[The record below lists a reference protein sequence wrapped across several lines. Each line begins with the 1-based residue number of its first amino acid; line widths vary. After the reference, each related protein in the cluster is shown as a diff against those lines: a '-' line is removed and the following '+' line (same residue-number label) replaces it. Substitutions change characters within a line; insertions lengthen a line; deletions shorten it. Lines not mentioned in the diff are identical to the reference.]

1 MLIDCFPY
9 FNEKELL
16 ELRIEVL
23 KDHVDGFLIADA
35 NFTHRG
41 EPKEFSAVK
50 TLQELGLDQDKVQV
64 LHVELPGCGET
75 LDPWVRERSQ
85 RDALGVGLQ
94 MLPDDTVFICSDCDE
109 IVNPD
114 KLNEIIEEASKEST
128 SVIHLS
134 MSMHYG
140 RADKELVSPEG
151 LPFDWRNAFVSTVGR
166 FKKDSTLS
174 SMRASQNNIYLGSRD
189 MGWHFSW
196 MGDSERR
203 LTKLKAYA
211 HWETDTPVV
220 ETICK
225 NFEPTVGSKDM
236 LGREDH
242 LISDYPLEKL
252 PQQIFSLPRVQKY
265 LLP

>member
-1 MLIDCFPY
+1 MLVDCFPY
-9 FNEKELL
+9 FNERELL

-23 KDHVDGFLIADA
+23 KDYVDGFLIADA

-50 TLQELGLDQDKVQV
+50 TLEELGISQDKVQV
-64 LHVELPGCGET
+64 LHVELPDANET

-94 MLPDDTVFICSDCDE
+94 MLPDETVFICSDCDE
-109 IVNPD
+109 IVNPN
-114 KLNEIIEEASKEST
+114 KLAEIKKAVEEEGESI
-128 SVIHLS
+128 VHLS

-151 LPFDWRNAFVSTVGR
+151 IPFDWRNAFVSTVGK
-166 FKKDSTLS
+166 FKQNSTLS
-174 SMRASQNNIYLGSRD
+174 SMRASQNNVYLGSRD
-189 MGWHFSW
+189 MGWHLSW

-203 LTKLKAYA
+203 LKKLKSYA
-211 HWETDTPVV
+211 HWETDTPKV

-225 NFEPTVGSKDM
+225 NFEAVPGSKDM

-242 LISDYPLEKL
+242 LIADYPCANL
-252 PQQIFSLPRVQKY
+252 PKEIFELSRVKEY